1 MWYEATSEETEWT
14 LYDDA
19 EIVSKGGWAAVI
31 EQCVEFSCYPT
42 VLFFEKLETEDVD
55 YLNKYQSSHKL
66 SEK

>member
-1 MWYEATSEETEWT
+1 MWYESTSEEAEWT

-42 VLFFEKLETEDVD
+42 MLFFEKLE
-55 YLNKYQSSHKL
+55 S
-66 SEK
+66 

>member
-42 VLFFEKLETEDVD
+42 VLFFEKLESEDVD
-55 YLNKYQSSHKL
+55 YLN
-66 SEK
+66 

>member
-1 MWYEATSEETEWT
+1 MWYESTSEEAEWT

-42 VLFFEKLETEDVD
+42 VLFFEKLESEDVD
-55 YLNKYQSSHKL
+55 YLNKY
-66 SEK
+66 

>member
-1 MWYEATSEETEWT
+1 MWYESTSEESEWT

-55 YLNKYQSSHKL
+55 YLNQYQSSHKL

>member
-42 VLFFEKLETEDVD
+42 VLFFEKLESEDVD
-55 YLNKYQSSHKL
+55 YLNKYSSSHKL

>member
-1 MWYEATSEETEWT
+1 MWYESTSEEAEWT

-19 EIVSKGGWAAVI
+19 ETVSKGGWAAVI

-55 YLNKYQSSHKL
+55 YLNKY
-66 SEK
+66 